1 MTLLPEKE
9 QSRARARLA
18 VCDQRPW
25 LPLVVAGI
33 CVGMLS
39 HCGLVEPHA
48 AQAET
53 VVTKRPQFD
62 KLANTQP
69 IHASASSENAVP
81 GADRDGELSDFVD
94 QLQAQDERPYLSS
107 ASDLSTDEPKLQRD
121 GGKRAPAE
129 YGLQSLIDP
138 QRLSGTLQLAA
149 SVTITG
155 FVPALLL
162 LTTSYIR
169 ITIVLS
175 LLRQAFGSQQLLP
188 AQVTTALAFGCT
200 ALIMWPTWT
209 QSYEA
214 ATAHLTSEAS
224 SVELKQAWDAG
235 VMPVREFMV
244 RQIDERD
251 NADDIHLFLTD
262 DPESP
267 AYPATYDEVPL
278 RALFPA
284 YLISE
289 LKTAF
294 EIGLRIYLPFL
305 VIDLV
310 MASLTTSLG
319 MFMLPPAMIS
329 LPLKL
334 LLFLLVDGWH
344 LVIEMLIQSFV

>member
-1 MTLLPEKE
+1 MAWLRDQE
-9 QSRARARLA
+9 QSQARAGRTVCHIRPRRRL
-18 VCDQRPW
+18 VI
-25 LPLVVAGI
+25 AGI
-33 CVGMLS
+33 CVGILS
-39 HCGLVEPHA
+39 HWGLVEQHVVH
-48 AQAET
+48 AET

-62 KLANTQP
+62 TLANASP
-69 IHASASSENAVP
+69 IQTSVSTGSAVP
-81 GADRDGELSDFVD
+81 RAARDVELGDFVD
-94 QLQAQDERPYLSS
+94 QLQDQAERPYSLP
-107 ASDLSTDEPKLQRD
+107 ASDVSIDEPTMQSDRET
-121 GGKRAPAE
+121 RATALH
-129 YGLQSLIDP
+129 GLPNLIDP

-155 FVPALLL
+155 FIPALLL

-188 AQVTTALAFGCT
+188 AQVGTALAIGCT
-200 ALIMWPTWT
+200 ALIMWPTWS

-214 ATAHLTSEAS
+214 ATANLTSEAS
-224 SVELKQAWDAG
+224 AVELKQAWDAG
-235 VMPVREFMV
+235 VVPVREFMI

-251 NADDIHLFLTD
+251 NVDDIHLFLTD
-262 DPESP
+262 DPKSP
-267 AYPATYDEVPL
+267 AYPATYDDVPL